1 MTDIT
6 PLIGTDRKIIQGY
19 GPGFIRVSG
28 EVYQSPIA
36 VFPDEVAPWDFTG
49 DPAALKAEHFSS
61 FLAMSKDAEVV
72 LLGCGASTPFV
83 APAVRAVFSAK
94 GMVLEA
100 MDTGAA
106 CRTYNVLM
114 TEGRLVAA
122 LLLPPS

>member
-6 PLIGTDRKIIQGY
+6 PLIGADRKIIQGY

-28 EVYQSPIA
+28 EVYQSPII
-36 VFPDEVAPWDFTG
+36 VFPDKVEAWDFTG
-49 DPAALKAEHFSS
+49 DPAVLKPGDFSS
-61 FLAMSKDAEVV
+61 FLDITQDAEVV
-72 LLGCGASTPFV
+72 LLGCGAGSPFV
-83 APAVRAVFSAK
+83 APAVRAAFSAK